1 MVGWTLIGLL
11 AGFALGG
18 TVAWLVGKA
27 RSAPVVARL
36 MFELDHERAATAE
49 KLAVVDDARE
59 RLTATFKALS
69 ADALSASNASFLQL
83 AKAQLEQV
91 QLRASSDLQERQR
104 AVEHLV
110 GPIRESLEK
119 VDGKLRE
126 LEQVR
131 TVAYSTLTEQVR
143 SLAEGQRELR
153 LETASLV
160 TALRSPTVRGRWGEM
175 QLRRV
180 VEAAGMLSHC
190 DFAEQATIGHDGRL
204 VRPDLIV
211 YLAGGK
217 NVVVDAKVPLQAYL
231 DALEARDDATRE
243 QRLADHARQL
253 REHVR
258 HLSSK
263 SYWSEVSST
272 PEFVVLFIPGEPFF
286 AAALE
291 RDPGLIEEAA
301 RRQVIL
307 ATPTTLIAVLWAI
320 AHGWREERLAENA
333 RAISELGRE
342 LYVRLGTLAGHFSKL
357 KRSIDGVVRAY
368 NEAAG
373 SLESRV
379 LVSAR
384 RMKDLGATAVG
395 EIEVLEPVEQAPRA
409 ISAPEL
415 AAPEPA
421 ALPES
426 DAA

>member
-1 MVGWTLIGLL
+1 MTATLLILPAL
-11 AGFALGG
+11 ALGAVLG
-18 TVAWLVGKA
+18 WLVTKA
-27 RSAPVVARL
+27 RLEPVVARL
-36 MFELDHERAATAE
+36 SVALEHEQQTTAE
-49 KLAVVDDARE
+49 KVTLLEEARDG
-59 RLTATFKALS
+59 LTATF
-69 ADALSASNASFLQL
+69 DALSANALRANNASFLQL
-83 AKAQLEQV
+83 AKVQLEQ
-91 QLRASSDLQERQR
+91 LHTRASGDLEQRQK

-110 GPIRESLEK
+110 TPIRESLEK

-143 SLAEGQRELR
+143 ALAEGQRELR

-190 DFAEQATIGHDGRL
+190 DFAEQATIGGDGR
-204 VRPDLIV
+204 VARPDLIV

-231 DALEARDDATRE
+231 DALEARDEETRE
-243 QRLADHARQL
+243 QRLVDHARQL
-253 REHVR
+253 HDHIRK
-258 HLSSK
+258 LSSK
-263 SYWSEVSST
+263 TYWSDVSST

-291 RDPGLIEEAA
+291 RNPGLIEEAA

-320 AHGWREERLAENA
+320 AHGWREERVAENA

-342 LYVRLGTLAGHFSKL
+342 LYGRIGTLAGHFSKL
-357 KRSIDGVVRAY
+357 KRSIDSVVRTY

-395 EIEVLEPVEQAPRA
+395 DIEVLEPVEHAPRTL
-409 ISAPEL
+409 SAPEL

>member
-1 MVGWTLIGLL
+1 MVAWTLIGLG
-11 AGFALGG
+11 AGLALG
-18 TVAWLVGKA
+18 AILASLAAKA
-27 RSAPVVARL
+27 RTAPVIARL
-36 MFELDHERAATAE
+36 AFELEHERAATAE
-49 KLAVVDDARE
+49 KLAVFDEARDG
-59 RLTATFKALS
+59 LAATFKALS

-91 QLRASSDLQERQR
+91 QVRAAGDLQERQR

-110 GPIRESLEK
+110 TPIRESLEK

-126 LEQVR
+126 LEQAR
-131 TVAYSTLTEQVR
+131 TAAYSTLTEQVR

-153 LETASLV
+153 LETAGLV

-180 VEAAGMLSHC
+180 VEAAGMLAHC
-190 DFAEQATIGHDGRL
+190 DFAEQATIGGDGR
-204 VRPDLIV
+204 VARPDLIV

-231 DALEARDDATRE
+231 DALESRDEPTRE
-243 QRLADHARQL
+243 QRLGDHARQL
-253 REHVR
+253 RDHIR
-258 HLSSK
+258 QLSSK
-263 SYWSEVSST
+263 TYWSELSST

-320 AHGWREERLAENA
+320 AHGWREERVAENA

-342 LYVRLGTLAGHFSKL
+342 LYGRLGTLAGHFSKL
-357 KRSIDGVVRAY
+357 RRSIDSVVRSY

-409 ISAPEL
+409 MSAPEL